1 MYNYSIIK
9 NIWLK
14 NKKILL
20 IAFAIAFVV
29 ALFFVKNKTTFK
41 NSLDSSSK
49 SQENG
54 LAYNSATLEDLVN
67 KDTDG
72 DGILDWEEGLYGLD
86 PTKKET
92 TPGVSDQNAISK
104 LKAEQRAN
112 AKINE
117 NGENEDPENLT
128 ETDKFSRELFATIA
142 AGNQNGMVD
151 QTAIETLG
159 TTLAERIK
167 NPIVRKVFSLSDLK
181 ISNENNA
188 QAFIALNYALNN
200 ILKKYPMNYALPDI
214 LQKFMAD
221 ENNVNTSELEKLGP
235 IIEQTNKIID
245 AMTKINVP
253 RPISDPHLSVINPLE
268 RVVENISDIKF
279 YDTDAIPAI
288 GAINQYGKNSTDLGL
303 ASNMLTEAI
312 KQKLNN

>member
-117 NGENEDPENLT
+117 KIP
-128 ETDKFSRELFATIA
+128 IA
-142 AGNQNGMVD
+142 
-151 QTAIETLG
+151 
-159 TTLAERIK
+159 K
-167 NPIVRKVFSLSDLK
+167 
-181 ISNENNA
+181 
-188 QAFIALNYALNN
+188 
-200 ILKKYPMNYALPDI
+200 
-214 LQKFMAD
+214 
-221 ENNVNTSELEKLGP
+221 
-235 IIEQTNKIID
+235 
-245 AMTKINVP
+245 
-253 RPISDPHLSVINPLE
+253 
-268 RVVENISDIKF
+268 
-279 YDTDAIPAI
+279 
-288 GAINQYGKNSTDLGL
+288 
-303 ASNMLTEAI
+303 
-312 KQKLNN
+312 